1 MRHIRLHA
9 PRLLDQ
15 RTSARAQFFGRR
27 CLSPVGRTHHV
38 QRPRRGRRERG
49 GAGIDRCRDR
59 GRQRHKRG
67 PMLDRLLTAHGQ
79 THGAAQGLPADS
91 PARQIVLDSLDLVIA
106 MGAHK
111 DPQLLNGKRK
121 AENGILRDAFDKLG
135 TETQRGYAEL
145 ETSARGPR
153 AVERARRRI
162 NRGAASALIGRRM
175 TRGDRRGADDH
186 R

>member
-1 MRHIRLHA
+1 
-9 PRLLDQ
+9 
-15 RTSARAQFFGRR
+15 
-27 CLSPVGRTHHV
+27 
-38 QRPRRGRRERG
+38 
-49 GAGIDRCRDR
+49 
-59 GRQRHKRG
+59 
-67 PMLDRLLTAHGQ
+67 MLDRLLTAPGQ

-135 TETQRGYAEL
+135 TETQRRYAEL

-162 NRGAASALIGRRM
+162 NRGA
-175 TRGDRRGADDH
+175 DR
-186 R
+186 